1 MGGMMGGA
9 WVAERLRGDGAGRP
23 AEAAGSSVGW
33 HRIKIMILTRHAQLK
48 QKMRMMFGF
57 FDDNWKK
64 MTKNDTDSIFSL
76 ASTNI

>member
-1 MGGMMGGA
+1 MGGA

-48 QKMRMMFGF
+48 RKMMMKFRF
-57 FDDNWKK
+57 F
-64 MTKNDTDSIFSL
+64 
-76 ASTNI
+76 